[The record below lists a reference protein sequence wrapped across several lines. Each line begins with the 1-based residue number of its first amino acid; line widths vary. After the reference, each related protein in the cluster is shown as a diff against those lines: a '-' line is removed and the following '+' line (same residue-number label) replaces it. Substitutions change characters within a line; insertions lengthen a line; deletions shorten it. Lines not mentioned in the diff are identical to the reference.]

1 MRRASVGR
9 RDAVQVTLE
18 VVAECRRLMPNLVVT
33 WEAGWEKLGNGTAAN
48 YEGGIVHHTATPSSL
63 TRPFPTQTLLRV
75 GRSDLPGPLCNFAGP
90 ACTLE
95 QPRLHVMAAFPANHA
110 GASGGRSMG
119 PLPKTSLFNPRVMGL
134 EIDYAGNVPMALAQ
148 LYVGKVWTRAVA
160 NVLARGDVEYVRAH
174 METSVTGK
182 FDIGWAPGKT
192 YDMPG
197 WRRDAA
203 ALKAPTE
210 ATPAPTGDDDMPDP
224 FWFEWN
230 AAVIAETNRLT
241 KDLHT
246 MMGAFK
252 GGGEA
257 DLFRPFF
264 AAAAAQGA
272 ASVRPAVDEKA
283 LAAALAPL
291 LVQRTQ
297 SLSPADLAAVA
308 KAVADEQ
315 HRRSAD

>member
-1 MRRASVGR
+1 MGR

-18 VVAECRRLMPNLVVT
+18 VVAECRRLMANLVVT
-33 WEAGWEKLGNGTAAN
+33 WEPGWETRGNGTSAN

-95 QPRLHVMAAFPANHA
+95 QPRLHVMAAHPANHA

-119 PLPKTSLFNPRVMGL
+119 PLPRTSLFNPRVLGL

-182 FDIGWAPGKT
+182 YDIGYAPGRT

-197 WRRDAA
+197 WRRDSA
-203 ALKAPTE
+203 ALKAPNA
-210 ATPAPTGDDDMPDP
+210 ATPAPTGDDEMNDWQD
-224 FWFEWN
+224 
-230 AAVIAETNRLT
+230 AVLNETNRLM
-241 KDLHT
+241 KDVHK
-246 MMGAFK
+246 MMGALK
-252 GGGEA
+252 GGDEA
-257 DLFRPFF
+257 DLYRPFF

-272 ASVRPAVDEKA
+272 AAVQRPADVDEKA

-291 LVQRTQ
+291 LVQSAR
-297 SLSPADLAAVA
+297 SLSQADLDAIA
-308 KAVADEQ
+308 KAVADENA
-315 HRRSAD
+315 RRQSA